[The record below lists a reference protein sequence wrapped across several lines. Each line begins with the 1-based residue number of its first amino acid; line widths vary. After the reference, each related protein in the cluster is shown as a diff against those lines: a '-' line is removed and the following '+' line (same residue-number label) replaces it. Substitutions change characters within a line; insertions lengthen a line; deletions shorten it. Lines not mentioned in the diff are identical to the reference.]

1 FEGSEYLQFNL
12 NPLNGSSAELFVVAK
27 FDDLA
32 EGELMTGPIG
42 NLGASQ
48 NYERWLKQS
57 NGEGGKR
64 WRVRLATLRSNR
76 SQANYAGI
84 GNDGFGFQVFDERE
98 VQKWHIY
105 GIDSSST
112 GGNPS
117 LYRYFNNAGS
127 ISIGHFGEWPLSV
140 TVSGCTSHPEAN
152 GEYFYYSIGS
162 YPIWRKT
169 LSDGSYFSIYY
180 YQKWQ
185 LNAPNGGA
193 TLFET
198 QPFNF
203 TNDGLGATQAKVPFA
218 QNLVWGAVNGATGDL
233 AVSGPEG
240 WDGQGYFSKDPYQ
253 ITVSGAPS
261 ADGYD
266 LNGIYDA
273 AYDFQ
278 VTPYGGARAANYVK
292 QGSNGAVQL
301 RFNGPWM
308 FYVNGSPVLVKTA
321 VIPYQTNPTMIGD
334 SSWYGT

>member
-1 FEGSEYLQFNL
+1 
-12 NPLNGSSAELFVVAK
+12 
-27 FDDLA
+27 
-32 EGELMTGPIG
+32 M
-42 NLGASQ
+42 
-48 NYERWLKQS
+48 
-57 NGEGGKR
+57 
-64 WRVRLATLRSNR
+64 
-76 SQANYAGI
+76 
-84 GNDGFGFQVFDERE
+84 
-98 VQKWHIY
+98 
-105 GIDSSST
+105 
-112 GGNPS
+112 
-117 LYRYFNNAGS
+117 
-127 ISIGHFGEWPLSV
+127 
-140 TVSGCTSHPEAN
+140 
-152 GEYFYYSIGS
+152 
-162 YPIWRKT
+162 
-169 LSDGSYFSIYY
+169 
-180 YQKWQ
+180 
-185 LNAPNGGA
+185 
-193 TLFET
+193 
-198 QPFNF
+198 
-203 TNDGLGATQAKVPFA
+203 GATQAKVPFA

-334 SSWYGT
+334 SSWYGTGNFSGVGTTNTVTLAARPFYVGRSVQGGDAYFKGKIAEILLYNRRLTDNERAVVRNYLNNKYNLW